1 MPLETLMKGVRA
13 MFSAASTYGHL
24 TCPPDQVPPPTRD
37 LDPGTSPATAV
48 LAGGCF
54 WCTEAVFKAVD
65 GILGVRSGYTG
76 DTAETADYRTVCTG
90 RTNHAEA
97 IELTYDPAT
106 ISFGR
111 ILQIFFTVAHD
122 PTQKNR
128 QGGDVGPQYRSAIF
142 YSSADEQAVARA
154 YIAQLEAAGVMNGR
168 IQTTLEPLDS
178 FFEAEDYHQDF
189 AARNPHQPYIQA
201 ISQPKV
207 GKLKKYFDNLLKSEA
222 K

>member
-1 MPLETLMKGVRA
+1 MPIAPFLNGMRA
-13 MFSAASTYGHL
+13 MFSAASSYGHL
-24 TCPPDQVPPPTRD
+24 TCPPDQVPAPTRD
-37 LDPGTSPATAV
+37 LDAGPAPATAV
-48 LAGGCF
+48 FAGGCF

-65 GILGVRSGYTG
+65 GVIGVRSGYTG
-76 DTAETADYRTVCTG
+76 DNAETADYRTVCTG

-97 IELTYDPAT
+97 IEIAYDPAT
-106 ISFGR
+106 VSYGR
-111 ILQIFFTVAHD
+111 LLQIFFTVAHD

-142 YSSADEQAVARA
+142 YTTPEEKAVATA
-154 YIAQLEAAGVMNGR
+154 YIEQLQEAGTINGR
-168 IQTTLEPLDS
+168 IQTTLEPLDQ

-189 AARNPHQPYIQA
+189 AAKNPQQPYIQA

-207 GKLKKYFDNLLKSEA
+207 GKLEKYFSNLLKYEA